1 MVVHAYGVSGMR
13 TISRLLGCN
22 FSPTTTKMVPKKGLE
37 KVRLGLV
44 NQGPMVVTGVLDSKV
59 ASTMQYEQTL
69 FKKLRDNLMDLL
81 LAFVLSGGLKV
92 RPRSCLSLTQ
102 THSWWPLGLRG

>member
-22 FSPTTTKMVPKKGLE
+22 FSPPTTTMMVPKKGLE
-37 KVRLGLV
+37 KIRLGLV

-69 FKKLRDNLMDLL
+69 FKKLRDNLMDLEVKFL
-81 LAFVLSGGLKV
+81 NPYNLIIMF
-92 RPRSCLSLTQ
+92 
-102 THSWWPLGLRG
+102 

>member
-37 KVRLGLV
+37 KIRLGLV

-69 FKKLRDNLMDLL
+69 GKKLRDNLMDLEVKFL
-81 LAFVLSGGLKV
+81 NPYNLIIML
-92 RPRSCLSLTQ
+92 
-102 THSWWPLGLRG
+102 